1 MASPFAKYQSEQVQ
15 QIAPGFIEAYGRAGA
30 SIGQG
35 IAAVGQGIAIADENR
50 KKEIAT
56 KASLAPYIRNDDRI
70 TATEGMIKSGLL
82 TKADDGTVVVAAKWV
97 NYADT
102 AGLKKYLDFYNETGG
117 DGSKLSGDKL
127 IEFASRFEGEQKYI
141 AQQAAN
147 KKSKTED
154 ELKAAQIAKLKAEA
168 AAKGMETGLVTQ
180 ILAGFGSDSSP
191 ATDLS
196 PTAGINITPYT
207 GTTGTSV
214 TPPADTSAPVTK
226 VDPTVSN
233 VADPAAPVSAAL
245 TAGTAPTVAAA
256 AVKAAEPA
264 VSAALTAGTAGT
276 PAPAA
281 AQTREERL
289 ASLIAKAEASE
300 KVAPAPKRV
309 ESGETSEDYDAWVAA
324 TDEWNKKYG
333 DTHIPT
339 GSPKTAR
346 RVELDFNAA
355 NPVEKAAPAA
365 AEATEVKTWADA
377 AAIVGESEPLSR
389 YRGERLAGMTPSE
402 YVADWKAAQAAKSD
416 AAPAPAAAE
425 APAPAPLES
434 RATPAGTPIPETFDV
449 AAESVAVGER
459 LAKVNT
465 ERTTV
470 REKYT
475 KDRTRVQAD
484 IAKKRQQV
492 LALTVLNPQKGAALG
507 SYNENILKFINEAEA
522 RDLKAVDDKEAAI
535 NRDFANYQAAAAAQR
550 GKTTDAAR
558 VRAELR
564 AERKETADI
573 EKAKAEA
580 ATASEKARQVLSD
593 RKKAILQEY
602 PAYAVWAHQGARMG
616 NDPKTGQPYD
626 PSDFEIRALTAATQN
641 SVNEAV
647 EGWNKSTSFLIDLDS
662 TLKSRV
668 KDNNEWRN
676 RFRGTADNMKNYFE
690 GELASVFGVATLR
703 RAIVSGGNFSD
714 ADREFVKSAIT
725 YINSAA
731 PDLSAEDLKAS
742 LDALAVFVNG
752 LYERTLETND
762 MGYDPDSSKRQADK
776 LEAAGFGA
784 KADKIRKGVDRGNL
798 FYSRF
803 GIKPPGGNS
812 PSVSQES
819 LQSAFNVLYPKLQ
832 AKGLLPKGM
841 KAN

>member
-245 TAGTAPTVAAA
+245 TAGTA
-256 AVKAAEPA
+256 
-264 VSAALTAGTAGT
+264 GT

-309 ESGETSEDYDAWVAA
+309 ESGETSEDYDAWVIA

-522 RDLKAVDDKEAAI
+522 RDLKALDEKEATI
-535 NRDFANYQAAAAAQR
+535 NRDFANYQAAAAAKK
-550 GKTTDAAR
+550 GEKTEA
-558 VRAELR
+558 R
-564 AERKETADI
+564 AEREEAAKI
-573 EKAKAEA
+573 EKAKADSA
-580 ATASEKARQVLSD
+580 AASAKAKQILSD
-593 RKKAILQEY
+593 RKKSLLQDY
-602 PAYAVWAHQGARMG
+602 PAYGVWTHRGARMG
-616 NDPKTGQPYD
+616 NDPKTGEPYD
-626 PSDFEIRALTAATQN
+626 PSDFEIRALTTATQN

-668 KDNNEWRN
+668 EDNDEWRN
-676 RFRGTADNMKNYFE
+676 RFRLTAGNMKNYFE

-731 PDLSAEDLKAS
+731 PDLSAKDLKAS

-762 MGYDPDSSKRQADK
+762 MGYDPKAATAQADK
-776 LEAAGFGA
+776 LEAAGFGD
-784 KADKIRKGVDRGNL
+784 KAAAIRKGVDRAGL

-803 GIKPPGGNS
+803 GIKPPGGNA

>member
-15 QIAPGFIEAYGRAGA
+15 QIAPGFIEGFAKAGA

-35 IAAVGQGIAIADENR
+35 IATVGAGVGQYLADTEKKR
-50 KKEIAT
+50 KEEIAQ
-56 KASLAPYIRNDDRI
+56 KALLAPYIRDDDRI

-102 AGLKKYLDFYNETGG
+102 KGLKKYLDFYNETGG

-141 AQQAAN
+141 AQKAENVKAKTAARLQ
-147 KKSKTED
+147 E
-154 ELKAAQIAKLKAEA
+154 AQIAKLTAEA
-168 AAKGMETGLVTQ
+168 ASKAAETGLVAD
-180 ILAGFGSDSSP
+180 ILRDFGASP
-191 ATDLS
+191 TADAS
-196 PTAGINITPYT
+196 PTAGISISPYMDMPT
-207 GTTGTSV
+207 AGAS
-214 TPPADTSAPVTK
+214 PAAVSEAPVTK
-226 VDPTVSN
+226 VDPTVAN
-233 VADPAAPVSAAL
+233 VAAPVSAAL

-256 AVKAAEPA
+256 AATAAKAAAPA

-276 PAPAA
+276 PAPAV

-300 KVAPAPKRV
+300 KVAPFPKRV
-309 ESGETSEDYDAWVAA
+309 EQGETSEEYDAWVAA
-324 TDEWNKKYG
+324 SNEWTKNYG

-355 NPVEKAAPAA
+355 NPVEQAAPAA
-365 AEATEVKTWADA
+365 
-377 AAIVGESEPLSR
+377 
-389 YRGERLAGMTPSE
+389 
-402 YVADWKAAQAAKSD
+402 
-416 AAPAPAAAE
+416 E
-425 APAPAPLES
+425 APPPAPLES
-434 RATPAGTPIPETFDV
+434 SATAAGTPIPETFDV
-449 AAESVAVGER
+449 AAESVAVKER
-459 LAKVNT
+459 LDKVNT
-465 ERTTV
+465 ERTNV
-470 REKYT
+470 RDKYS

-484 IAKKRQQV
+484 IAKKEKQV
-492 LALTVLNPQKGAALG
+492 LALSVINPQKGAALG
-507 SYNENILKFINEAEA
+507 SYNQNILKFINEAEA
-522 RDLKAVDDKEAAI
+522 RDLKAIDDKEAAI
-535 NRDFANYQAAAAAQR
+535 NRDFANYQAAAAARR
-550 GKTTDAAR
+550 GKDTDAAR
-558 VRAELR
+558 VRAEGR

-573 EKAKAEA
+573 KAAEA
-580 ATASEKARQVLSD
+580 AATAASEKAKQVLSD
-593 RKKAILQEY
+593 RKKAQLQEY

-616 NDPKTGQPYD
+616 NDPKTGLPYD
-626 PSDFEIRALTAATQN
+626 PSDFEIKALTVQTQN

-668 KDNNEWRN
+668 ADNNEWRN
-676 RFRGTADNMKNYFE
+676 RFRMTADNMKNYFE

-762 MGYDPDSSKRQADK
+762 MGYDPDSAKRQADK

-819 LQSAFNVLYPKLQ
+819 LQKAFGVLYPKLQ

>member
-15 QIAPGFIEAYGRAGA
+15 QMAPGFVEAYGRAGA

-35 IAAVGQGIAIADENR
+35 IAQLGAGVAQGLAEADKRR
-50 KKEIAT
+50 KEEIAT

-82 TKADDGTVVVAAKWV
+82 TKADDGTVVVSAKWA

-127 IEFASRFEGEQKYI
+127 VEFASRFEGEQKYI

-154 ELKAAQIAKLKAEA
+154 ELKAAQIAKLRAEA
-168 AAKGMETGLVTQ
+168 AAKANETGLVTA
-180 ILAGFGSDSSP
+180 ILGGMGTSST
-191 ATDLS
+191 ADTS
-196 PTAGINITPYT
+196 PTAGINITPYNI
-207 GTTGTSV
+207 TS
-214 TPPADTSAPVTK
+214 TAEPAPAATSAAPITK
-226 VDPTVSN
+226 VDPTVAN
-233 VADPAAPVSAAL
+233 VAAPVSAAL

-256 AVKAAEPA
+256 ATAAPAAEPA

-281 AQTREERL
+281 AAPTREQRL
-289 ASLIAKAEASE
+289 ASLIAKAEASG

-309 ESGETSEDYDAWVAA
+309 EAGETSEDYEAWVAA

-355 NPVEKAAPAA
+355 NPVERAAPASTA
-365 AEATEVKTWADA
+365 APAEATPE
-377 AAIVGESEPLSR
+377 
-389 YRGERLAGMTPSE
+389 
-402 YVADWKAAQAAKSD
+402 
-416 AAPAPAAAE
+416 
-425 APAPAPLES
+425 PAPLETG
-434 RATPAGTPIPETFDV
+434 ATAAGTPIPETFDV

-459 LAKVNT
+459 LAKVNE

-470 REKYT
+470 RDKYS

-484 IAKKRQQV
+484 IAKKEKQV
-492 LALTVLNPQKGAALG
+492 LALTVINPQKGAALG
-507 SYNENILKFINEAEA
+507 SYNQNILKFINEAEA

-535 NRDFANYQAAAAAQR
+535 NRDFANYQAAAAAR
-550 GKTTDAAR
+550 KGEKTEAAR
-558 VRAELR
+558 VRAEGR
-564 AERKETADI
+564 AERKEAADI
-573 EKAKAEA
+573 KAAEA
-580 ATASEKARQVLSD
+580 AATAASEKAKQVLSD
-593 RKKAILQEY
+593 RKKTTLQEY

-626 PSDFEIRALTAATQN
+626 PSDFDIRALTPQAQN

-668 KDNNEWRN
+668 KDNDEWKN
-676 RFRGTADNMKNYFE
+676 RFRLTAGNMKNYFE

-762 MGYDPDSSKRQADK
+762 MVYDPESAKAQASK

-819 LQSAFNVLYPKLQ
+819 LQKAFAVLYPKLQ

>member
-35 IAAVGQGIAIADENR
+35 IQNIAGSVAKGMEVADENR

-180 ILAGFGSDSSP
+180 ILSGFGSEGSP

-233 VADPAAPVSAAL
+233 VATPAAP
-245 TAGTAPTVAAA
+245 
-256 AVKAAEPA
+256 

-276 PAPAA
+276 PAPAT

-365 AEATEVKTWADA
+365 AED
-377 AAIVGESEPLSR
+377 
-389 YRGERLAGMTPSE
+389 
-402 YVADWKAAQAAKSD
+402 
-416 AAPAPAAAE
+416 PAP
-425 APAPAPLES
+425 PPAPLES
-434 RATPAGTPIPETFDV
+434 RATPAGTPIPETYDV

-492 LALTVLNPQKGAALG
+492 LALTILNPQKGAALG

-535 NRDFANYQAAAAAQR
+535 NRDFANYQAAAAAKK
-550 GKTTDAAR
+550 GEGAEAR
-558 VRAELR
+558 AV
-564 AERKETADI
+564 RKETAEI

-580 ATASEKARQVLSD
+580 VAASEKARQVLSD

-626 PSDFEIRALTAATQN
+626 PSDFEIRALTVATQN

-668 KDNNEWRN
+668 KDNDEWRN
-676 RFRGTADNMKNYFE
+676 RFRLTAGNMKNYFE

-731 PDLSAEDLKAS
+731 LDLSAEDLDAS

-762 MGYDPDSSKRQADK
+762 MGYDPDSAKRQADK

-819 LQSAFNVLYPKLQ
+819 LQNAFNVLYPKLQ

>member
-35 IAAVGQGIAIADENR
+35 IQNIAGSVAKGMEVADENR

-180 ILAGFGSDSSP
+180 ILTGFGSDSSP

-245 TAGTAPTVAAA
+245 TAGTA
-256 AVKAAEPA
+256 
-264 VSAALTAGTAGT
+264 GT

-289 ASLIAKAEASE
+289 ASLIAKAEAAG

-425 APAPAPLES
+425 APPPPPAPLES

-475 KDRTRVQAD
+475 KDRTRIQAD

-522 RDLKAVDDKEAAI
+522 RDLKAIDDKEAAI

-558 VRAELR
+558 VKAEQR

-573 EKAKAEA
+573 EKAKADA
-580 ATASEKARQVLSD
+580 AAASEKARQVLSD

-626 PSDFEIRALTAATQN
+626 PSDFEIRALTVATQN

-676 RFRGTADNMKNYFE
+676 RFRLTADNMKNYFE

-762 MGYDPDSSKRQADK
+762 MGYDPDSAKRQADK

>member
-15 QIAPGFIEAYGRAGA
+15 QMAPGFVEAYGRAGA

-35 IAAVGQGIAIADENR
+35 IAQIGASVAQGLAEADKRR
-50 KKEIAT
+50 KEEIAT

-82 TKADDGTVVVAAKWV
+82 TKADDGTVVVSAKWA

-154 ELKAAQIAKLKAEA
+154 ELKAAQIAKLRAEA
-168 AAKGMETGLVTQ
+168 AAKGMETGLVSQ
-180 ILAGFGSDSSP
+180 ILSGFGSEGSP

-207 GTTGTSV
+207 QPTATSA
-214 TPPADTSAPVTK
+214 TPPSDASAPVTK

-233 VADPAAPVSAAL
+233 VAAPAAPVSAAL
-245 TAGTAPTVAAA
+245 TAGTT
-256 AVKAAEPA
+256 
-264 VSAALTAGTAGT
+264 GT

-289 ASLIAKAEASE
+289 ASLIAKAEAAG
-300 KVAPAPKRV
+300 KVAPTPERV
-309 ESGETSEDYDAWVAA
+309 KEGETSEDYDAWVAA
-324 TDEWNKKYG
+324 TDEWNKNYG
-333 DTHIPT
+333 ETHLPT

-355 NPVEKAAPAA
+355 NPVENAAPAA
-365 AEATEVKTWADA
+365 AEAPA
-377 AAIVGESEPLSR
+377 
-389 YRGERLAGMTPSE
+389 
-402 YVADWKAAQAAKSD
+402 KA
-416 AAPAPAAAE
+416 PT
-425 APAPAPLES
+425 PAPAPLES

-449 AAESVAVGER
+449 AAEAVAVGER
-459 LAKVNT
+459 LSNINT

-475 KDRTRVQAD
+475 KERTRVQAD
-484 IAKKRQQV
+484 ISKKRQQV
-492 LALTVLNPQKGAALG
+492 LALTVLNPQKGAALS

-522 RDLKAVDDKEAAI
+522 RDLKAIDDKESAI
-535 NRDFANYQAAAAAQR
+535 NRDFANYQAAAAAKK
-550 GKTTDAAR
+550 GEKTEA
-558 VRAELR
+558 R
-564 AERKETADI
+564 AERE
-573 EKAKAEA
+573 EA
-580 ATASEKARQVLSD
+580 ARIQKAQADAAAASEKASQVLSD
-593 RKKAILQEY
+593 RKKSILQEY

-616 NDPKTGQPYD
+616 NDPKTGKPYD
-626 PSDFEIRALTAATQN
+626 PSDFDIRALTPQAQN

-676 RFRGTADNMKNYFE
+676 RFRLTAGNMKNYFE

-725 YINSAA
+725 YVNSAA

-762 MGYDPDSSKRQADK
+762 MVYDPDSAKTQASK